1 MAINDDN
8 GYIFDKLRLSKLL
21 ANRTLDL
28 HNSDNIAS
36 FKYWV
41 EN

>member
-1 MAINDDN
+1 MVINDDN

-21 ANRTLDL
+21 TNRILDL